1 MDRVGT
7 TTQSKILNIVKY
19 YKFKQP
25 ETLNLKKCYE
35 GNRGELLIIATVQ
48 YFVQLMLQIVSD
60 QSENELGHWNR
71 IIRTYKVI
79 PEYLSDFRIMV
90 SVDMIMSNSCPVQR
104 V

>member
-60 QSENELGHWNR
+60 QSEMIYLLGSVG
-71 IIRTYKVI
+71 III
-79 PEYLSDFRIMV
+79 LLSYGKRETKIYH
-90 SVDMIMSNSCPVQR
+90 R
-104 V
+104 

>member
-60 QSENELGHWNR
+60 QSEMIYIFARISGHYYTTVLREERNKN
-71 IIRTYKVI
+71 ISQIV
-79 PEYLSDFRIMV
+79 
-90 SVDMIMSNSCPVQR
+90 N
-104 V
+104 

>member
-60 QSENELGHWNR
+60 QSEMIYLLGAVGIIILLYYGNR
-71 IIRTYKVI
+71 ETKIYHR
-79 PEYLSDFRIMV
+79 
-90 SVDMIMSNSCPVQR
+90 
-104 V
+104 

>member
-48 YFVQLMLQIVSD
+48 YFVQLMLQIVSLLIRNYLFAR
-60 QSENELGHWNR
+60 SSGHYYTTVLREERNKN
-71 IIRTYKVI
+71 ISQIV
-79 PEYLSDFRIMV
+79 
-90 SVDMIMSNSCPVQR
+90 N
-104 V
+104 